1 MLSRLPDLQARFAL
15 SEGQLGILLV
25 SMSSGVLFGLT
36 FSVTAAGPT
45 CEQCLARCDLMRA
58 SCTTADCLYR
68 AKMCAI
74 RDCRSACIT

>member
-1 MLSRLPDLQARFAL
+1 MLQRTRNRLAL
-15 SEGQLGILLV
+15 LAAVAAFG
-25 SMSSGVLFGLT
+25 FGLT
-36 FSVTAAGPT
+36 FSVTAAGST